1 MSVRF
6 GVLGALRVVEG
17 ERDLTPG
24 PAKHRALLAALLLRP
39 GRTLT
44 VGRLVAEVWGEE
56 PPASAEP
63 VLRVYVSALRKLVDG
78 IRTVPGGYLLDVAPE
93 QVDAHRFERLVAAG
107 RRARDAGMSAEA
119 ARELRAALAL
129 WRGPALADV
138 DSAELRRAYALPLEE
153 LRLTALEERVE
164 LDVALGRGAEV
175 TGELRALVTSHPLRE
190 RAWAQLVLALGQA
203 GRRSEALSAY
213 REARRLL
220 VEELGLEPG
229 PELNRAHERVLRGDA
244 LARIVPGESAGG
256 VPVRV
261 VPNEIVPDETAGG
274 VPVRVVPNE
283 IVPDKAAGGVPAR
296 VVPNETPPDIA
307 DFTGR
312 QRVLDR
318 IRRSVP
324 AAGSAPVHLVLH
336 GPAGAGKSAV
346 AVRAAGGLDFPGGR
360 LYVSLGARTPGAV
373 LEDLLRSLGCPEGA
387 VPAHLAE
394 RTRLYRSLVSGR
406 RLLVVLDDAADAA
419 QVRPLLPSGPGCLT
433 LVTSRSPLS
442 GLEAARAFELGVFD
456 TDESVEMLA
465 RVVGERRV
473 RAEPRA
479 AARIAVLCGGLPLAL
494 RIAGARLARRP
505 SWTLEHL
512 AGRLEDERGR
522 LDELSA
528 GDLAVRGS
536 LAFGYRALSD
546 RERLLLRRLGALSA
560 PHVAPWAATAVLGAP
575 AERLLEALAEA
586 GLLRSRGLDAS
597 GQERYDCHDL
607 TRLYAA
613 ERLEAEEGAP
623 ARVLAAATGE
633 ILDRAR
639 RARTLLLPAEPGSG
653 QTVARTAEQAADL
666 DTARLRESARWL
678 AAERGFLVAAVADL
692 QRAGLDEA
700 TWRLAFYLTP
710 FFELGA
716 YREDWNTV
724 VELGLRAARR
734 AGHRHG
740 EALLLRSLADLRR
753 TEGRLEEAAD
763 ALGRALPLTEAHEV
777 ARTRHRLGLVR
788 LAQGRRPEAEA
799 CFVACLAAFSAAG
812 DRRGRADA
820 LRALGGARQA
830 GGRARQVLGGA
841 RQAEDLLRESLAVY
855 RELGD
860 PRGEAAVSLDLAGLH
875 LERRRLAEARERAER
890 GLGLVRRLG
899 DRLPEAAGLVLLA
912 RVALAEGRP
921 DIARGGVEEALGTFR
936 EYGDR
941 RGAGQ
946 ALLTLAAAL
955 LDLDEVDGAV
965 GAVSDAVGEFD
976 ALGDKDGLAEAEELA
991 REVSRR
997 RGLRV

>member
-1 MSVRF
+1 MNARF
-6 GVLGALRVVEG
+6 GVLGTLRVVEG

-24 PAKHRALLAALLLRP
+24 PAKHRTLLAALLLRP

-44 VGRLVAEVWGEE
+44 VDRLIAEVWGEE

-63 VLRVYVSALRKLVDG
+63 VLRVYVSALRKVVAG
-78 IRTVPGGYLLDVAPE
+78 IRTVPGGYLLDVDPGE
-93 QVDAHRFERLVAAG
+93 VDAHRFERLVTGA
-107 RRARDAGMSAEA
+107 RRARDAGRTAEA
-119 ARELRAALAL
+119 ADGLRAALAL
-129 WRGPALADV
+129 WRGPALDGV
-138 DSAELRRAYALPLEE
+138 DSAELRRAYAVPLEE

-175 TGELRALVTSHPLRE
+175 TGELRALVASHPLRE

-203 GRRSEALSAY
+203 GRRPEALAAY
-213 REARRLL
+213 GEARRLL
-220 VEELGLEPG
+220 VGELGLEPG
-229 PELNRAHERVLRGDA
+229 PELREAHGRVL
-244 LARIVPGESAGG
+244 AGG
-256 VPVRV
+256 TPGRAAPDRT
-261 VPNEIVPDETAGG
+261 PNET
-274 VPVRVVPNE
+274 
-283 IVPDKAAGGVPAR
+283 
-296 VVPNETPPDIA
+296 PNETPPDVA

-312 QRVLDR
+312 ERVLDW

-336 GPAGAGKSAV
+336 GPAGTGKSAV
-346 AVRAAGGLDFPGGR
+346 AVHAAAGLDFPGGR
-360 LYVSLGARTPGAV
+360 LHASLGTRTPGAV
-373 LEDLLRSLGCPEGA
+373 LEDLLRSLGCPRGA
-387 VPAHLAE
+387 VPAGPAE
-394 RTRLYRSLVSGR
+394 RTRLYRSLVNGR
-406 RLLVVLDDAADAA
+406 RLLVVLDDAADEA
-419 QVRPLLPSGPGCLT
+419 QVRPLLSAGPGCLT

-442 GLEAARAFELGVFD
+442 GLEAARAFELGVFG

-465 RVVGERRV
+465 RVAGERRV

-479 AARIAVLCGGLPLAL
+479 AERIAVLCGGLPLAL
-494 RIAGARLARRP
+494 RIAGSRLARRP

-536 LAFGYRALSD
+536 LALGYRALPD

-560 PHVAPWAATAVLGAP
+560 PHVAPWAATAVLGEP
-575 AERLLEALAEA
+575 ADRPLEALAEA
-586 GLLRSRGLDAS
+586 GLLRARGLDAS
-597 GQERYDCHDL
+597 GQERYDWHDL

-613 ERLEAEEGAP
+613 ERLATEEGPP
-623 ARVLAAATGE
+623 ARVLAAAGGE

-639 RARTLLLPAEPGSG
+639 RARALLLPAEPGSG
-653 QTVARTAEQAADL
+653 RTVARTAEQAADL

-678 AAERGFLVAAVADL
+678 AAERGFLVAAVTDL
-692 QRAGLDEA
+692 HRAGLDEA

-716 YREDWNTV
+716 HHEDWHAV
-724 VELGLRAARR
+724 AELGLRAARR

-740 EALLLRSLADLRR
+740 EALLLRSQADLRR
-753 TEGRLEEAAD
+753 AEGRLAEAAD
-763 ALGRALPLTEAHEV
+763 LLRHALPLAEAREV
-777 ARTRHRLGLVR
+777 PRTRHRLGLVR

-799 CFVACLAAFSAAG
+799 CFVACLAAFSATG

-820 LRALGGARQA
+820 LRALGGSR
-830 GGRARQVLGGA
+830 R
-841 RQAEDLLRESLAVY
+841 AEDLLRGSLAAY

-860 PRGEAAVSLDLAGLH
+860 PRGEAAVSLDLAGL
-875 LERRRLAEARERAER
+875 LLDRKRPSEARERAER

-899 DRLPEAAGLVLLA
+899 DRLPEATGLVLMA

-921 DIARGGVEEALGTFR
+921 DAARGAAEEALGTFR
-936 EYGDR
+936 EYADR
-941 RGAGQ
+941 RGVAR
-946 ALLTLAAAL
+946 ALLTLTAAL
-955 LDLDEVDGAV
+955 LDLDEVAEAV
-965 GAVSDAVGEFD
+965 DAVSSAVGEFD
-976 ALGDKDGLAEAEELA
+976 ALGDRDGLAEAGELA
-991 REVSRR
+991 REASRR

>member
-44 VGRLVAEVWGEE
+44 VGRLIAEVWGQE

-63 VLRVYVSALRKLVDG
+63 VLRVYVSALRKLIDG
-78 IRTVPGGYLLDVAPE
+78 IRTVPGGYLLDVDPDR
-93 QVDAHRFERLVAAG
+93 VDAHRFERLVVAG
-107 RRARDAGMSAEA
+107 RRARDAGRTAEA
-119 ARELRAALAL
+119 AGELRAALAL
-129 WRGPALADV
+129 WRGPALADI
-138 DSAELRRAYALPLEE
+138 DSAELRRAYAVPLEE

-175 TGELRALVTSHPLRE
+175 TGELRALVTSYPLRE

-220 VEELGLEPG
+220 VGELGLEPG

-244 LARIVPGESAGG
+244 LARIVPGESAGDASVWIVPNESAG
-256 VPVRV
+256 VPV
-261 VPNEIVPDETAGG
+261 
-274 VPVRVVPNE
+274 
-283 IVPDKAAGGVPAR
+283 R

-312 QRVLDR
+312 QRVLDW

-324 AAGSAPVHLVLH
+324 AEGGAPVHLVLH

-346 AVRAAGGLDFPGGR
+346 AVHVAGGLDFPGGR
-360 LYVSLGARTPGAV
+360 LYASLGARTPGAV

-419 QVRPLLPSGPGCLT
+419 QVRPLLPAGPGCLT

-456 TDESVEMLA
+456 TGESVEMLA
-465 RVVGERRV
+465 RVVGEGRV

-505 SWTLEHL
+505 GWTLEHL

-613 ERLEAEEGAP
+613 ERLEAEEGPP
-623 ARVLAAATGE
+623 ARVLAAAAGE

-639 RARTLLLPAEPGSG
+639 RARALLLPAEPGSG

-724 VELGLRAARR
+724 VALGLWAARR
-734 AGHRHG
+734 TGHRHG

-763 ALGRALPLTEAHEV
+763 ALGRALPLAEAHEV

-830 GGRARQVLGGA
+830 
-841 RQAEDLLRESLAVY
+841 EDLLRESLAVY

-875 LERRRLAEARERAER
+875 LERRRVAEARERAER

-921 DIARGGVEEALGTFR
+921 DIARGGAEEALGTFR

-941 RGAGQ
+941 RGAGR

-976 ALGDKDGLAEAEELA
+976 ALGDRDGLAEAEELA